1 MNPTFYFTTKR
12 CGLGILPNIIFWN
25 VHADTF
31 GYPAAADQKGVM
43 LRLLS
48 GYSPALMK
56 FILSGEM
63 EGPGREG
70 GEEGGGRRRRRRR
83 RRSQKLIVFHN
94 RSYFIHDGRVLDA

>member
-1 MNPTFYFTTKR
+1 
-12 CGLGILPNIIFWN
+12 

-70 GEEGGGRRRRRRR
+70 GEGGREGGREC
-83 RRSQKLIVFHN
+83 
-94 RSYFIHDGRVLDA
+94 A